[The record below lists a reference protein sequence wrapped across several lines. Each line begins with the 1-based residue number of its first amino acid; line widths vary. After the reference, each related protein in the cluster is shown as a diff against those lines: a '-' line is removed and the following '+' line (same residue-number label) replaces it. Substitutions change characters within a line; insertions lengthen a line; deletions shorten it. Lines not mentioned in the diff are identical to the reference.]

1 MTASGPPANVTDLRS
16 RRRYVPDLVSLA
28 CRKVASAREQAG
40 LSVAAFAAELGQLLG
55 WMPAPDLV
63 RTWESTVAPPS
74 HVVIACEVVASRTA
88 QAEPEDRGDDVASAA
103 CDAEAEQSWLLAE
116 PGLQSIESLWD
127 EAAGIARAANRS
139 ALQTFGASRRIHSR
153 ALMLAEQ
160 TRRPAALADLYVIA
174 GQATAL
180 MASTAFDL
188 NRWDESATLA
198 RSAVS
203 YATLVGNASLQAW
216 TLGLSALLA
225 NWRKEPD
232 TALSH
237 FRRGLEVAP
246 AGTPRARLRYIAARS
261 YALLGDH
268 ASVSHVV
275 DLARRDQD
283 EAGQHSDLLC
293 EETGGEFA
301 FGRARADACAAAAW
315 LDLGRGQEA
324 KQAAQR
330 ALSDLTAL
338 PPSRQPVSQ
347 VTGAR
352 IDLAAACLLGRER
365 DEAEEALSHVFAV
378 PGGLR
383 NVSLSGRLARARE
396 TLASAYWSGDRAA
409 QQLNDA
415 LGEWLASRS
424 QEGPGTSS

>member
-1 MTASGPPANVTDLRS
+1 MTASGPPSNVTDLRS
-16 RRRYVPDLVSLA
+16 RRRYAPDLVSLA

-40 LSVAAFAAELGQLLG
+40 LSVVAFAAELGQLLG

-88 QAEPEDRGDDVASAA
+88 QAEPVDGGDEVASAA
-103 CDAEAEQSWLLAE
+103 CDAEAEQSWLLTE
-116 PGLQSIESLWD
+116 PGPRSIESLWD
-127 EAAGIARAANRS
+127 EAAGIAKAANRS

-216 TLGLSALLA
+216 SLGLSALLA

-246 AGTPRARLRYIAARS
+246 PGTPRARLRYIAARPCW
-261 YALLGDH
+261 GTT
-268 ASVSHVV
+268 
-275 DLARRDQD
+275 R
-283 EAGQHSDLLC
+283 
-293 EETGGEFA
+293 
-301 FGRARADACAAAAW
+301 
-315 LDLGRGQEA
+315 
-324 KQAAQR
+324 
-330 ALSDLTAL
+330 LSAMLLTAL
-338 PPSRQPVSQ
+338 AATRTRPGSIGTCCARRPAANSRSAARGLMPARQRRGSTSAAARKLSRQ
-347 VTGAR
+347 
-352 IDLAAACLLGRER
+352 
-365 DEAEEALSHVFAV
+365 LSA
-378 PGGLR
+378 P
-383 NVSLSGRLARARE
+383 
-396 TLASAYWSGDRAA
+396 
-409 QQLNDA
+409 
-415 LGEWLASRS
+415 
-424 QEGPGTSS
+424 